1 MDRLRVQQQFEQLQ
15 SRYIGVGNPDTTRDE
30 WRTNVAR
37 DSYASYIGH
46 PPMLQHFSIALGQ
59 PQAVTH
65 AKFIDVSI
73 TGGHAPQTP
82 LGRLRRGLGSGLSSA
97 SRTNKAIAI
106 NIDSYNRFDLFLN
119 QLNPRLKC
127 REKLQTSY

>member
-15 SRYIGVGNPDTTRDE
+15 NRYIGVGNPDTTRDE
-30 WRTNVAR
+30 WRSNVAR

-65 AKFIDVSI
+65 AQFIDRQMQSFIPVD
-73 TGGHAPQTP
+73 
-82 LGRLRRGLGSGLSSA
+82 SGLSDP
-97 SRTNKAIAI
+97 RIKVQMGTEMLT
-106 NIDSYNRFDLFLN
+106 FDLEN
-119 QLNPRLKC
+119 DHSDSQNESKWVLKI
-127 REKLQTSY
+127 KLPFYQMWKFNLIP